1 MAKQGTP
8 TVRVRWLPVLLA
20 SVLAAAALAACGG
33 GGDSATGA
41 ETLKSVRAQIAKTR
55 EEQAVCAEMIETER
69 TNIEVAEELGR
80 PTHNFELLLTTDER
94 CLERE
99 RLREVNLREREGEL
113 ETAASGE

>member
-8 TVRVRWLPVLLA
+8 TVRGRWLAVLLA

-33 GGDSATGA
+33 GAAPGAGA
-41 ETLKSVRAQIAKTR
+41 ETLKSIRASIAKAR

-69 TNIEVAEELGR
+69 TNIEVAEELDR
-80 PTHNFELLLTTDER
+80 PTHNFELLLTTTEK

-99 RLREVNLREREGEL
+99 QLREVTLREREGEL
-113 ETAASGE
+113 EAEAPGK

>member
-8 TVRVRWLPVLLA
+8 IVRGRSLSILIA
-20 SVLAAAALAACGG
+20 CMLAAAALAACGG
-33 GGDSATGA
+33 GGDSGTGA
-41 ETLKSVRAQIAKTR
+41 ETLNSVRAQIAKAR

-80 PTHNFELLLTTDER
+80 PTHNFELLLTTDEK

-113 ETAASGE
+113 EAAASGE